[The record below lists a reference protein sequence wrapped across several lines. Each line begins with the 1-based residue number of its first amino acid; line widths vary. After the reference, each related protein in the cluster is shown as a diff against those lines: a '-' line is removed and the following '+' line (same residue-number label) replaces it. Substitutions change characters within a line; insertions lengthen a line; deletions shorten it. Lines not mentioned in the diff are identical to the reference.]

1 MKHQPPSIP
10 PSLILD
16 HLAVGVFTVDSEF
29 RITSF
34 NARAEELTGFDRR
47 DALGHLCYEIFRA
60 DKCFEG
66 PCPLRLAID
75 NQASLVRERAT
86 ILCKNNQ
93 ERPVEITAAVLR
105 DASGG
110 IVGGVETILDDS
122 DRTALEKKV
131 KDSYRVGDIIGR
143 SPLMLALFES
153 LPALAATDIGV
164 LILGE
169 TGTGKGLVAKAL
181 HNSSPRRDAPFI
193 KVNCAALPANLLESE
208 LFGYR
213 KGAFTDARKD
223 KPGMFELAHAGTL
236 FLDEIGEMDM
246 GLQAK
251 LLQAIEDKEFYPLGA
266 TRPVKVDS
274 RIIASTNRNLADH
287 VKQGLFRA
295 DLYYRLQ
302 VAQIDL
308 PPLRE
313 RLEDIPLLTEQ
324 FLKELHFTGGHRCR
338 ELSRSAMRLVMEHD
352 FPGNVRELR
361 NILEYAAIL
370 QQGERITAQD
380 LPRYLRGT
388 PGELPSAAIPSH
400 LESADNAASMPQ
412 PTPPSPSDASP
423 RPDVPGDD
431 AACGS
436 QKGIEE
442 ALRQTFGD
450 RSRAARMLGMSR
462 TTLWRR
468 MKQFGLLE

>member
-1 MKHQPPSIP
+1 MKHPPPSIP

-34 NARAEELTGFDRR
+34 NARAEELTGFGRH
-47 DALGHLCYEIFRA
+47 DALGHLCFEIFRA

-66 PCPLRLAID
+66 PCPLRLAMD
-75 NQASLVRERAT
+75 NMASLVRERAT

-110 IVGGVETILDDS
+110 ILGGVETILDDS

-131 KDSYRVGDIIGR
+131 KGSYRVGDIIGR
-143 SPLMLALFES
+143 SPLMIALFES

-181 HNSSPRRDAPFI
+181 HNSSHRRAAPFI

-223 KPGMFELAHAGTL
+223 KPGMFELAHGGTL
-236 FLDEIGEMDM
+236 FLDEIGEMDF
-246 GLQAK
+246 GLQSK

-266 TRPVKVDS
+266 TKPVKVDS
-274 RIIASTNRNLADH
+274 RIIASTNRHLADF

-313 RLEDIPLLTEQ
+313 RREDIPLLLEH
-324 FLKELHFTGGHRCR
+324 FLR
-338 ELSRSAMRLVMEHD
+338 ELPCAGGRRRRGLSPSAMRLVMEHD

-370 QQGERITAQD
+370 QQDERITDQD
-380 LPRYLRGT
+380 LPRYLLRKS
-388 PGELPSAAIPSH
+388 GEITS
-400 LESADNAASMPQ
+400 EDQ
-412 PTPPSPSDASP
+412 PFNSLGDASSAPRTGPPPPPDVPP
-423 RPDVPGDD
+423 RPDASDGETTCR
-431 AACGS
+431 AKELLE
-436 QKGIEE
+436 QT
-442 ALRQTFGD
+442 LRQTFGD
-450 RSRAARMLGMSR
+450 RRRAARMLGISR

-468 MKQFGLLE
+468 MKQFGVRE

>member
-1 MKHQPPSIP
+1 MKHPPPSIP

-34 NARAEELTGFDRR
+34 NARAEELTGFGRH
-47 DALGHLCYEIFRA
+47 DALGHLCFEIFRA

-66 PCPLRLAID
+66 PCPLRLAMD
-75 NQASLVRERAT
+75 NMASLVRERAT

-110 IVGGVETILDDS
+110 ILGGVETILDDS

-131 KDSYRVGDIIGR
+131 KGSYRVGDIIGR
-143 SPLMLALFES
+143 SPLMIALFES

-181 HNSSPRRDAPFI
+181 HNSSHRRAAPFI

-223 KPGMFELAHAGTL
+223 KPGMFELAHGGTL
-236 FLDEIGEMDM
+236 FLDEIGEMDF
-246 GLQAK
+246 GLQSK

-266 TRPVKVDS
+266 TKPVKVDS
-274 RIIASTNRNLADH
+274 RIIASTNRHLADF

-313 RLEDIPLLTEQ
+313 RREDIPLLLEH
-324 FLKELHFTGGHRCR
+324 FLR
-338 ELSRSAMRLVMEHD
+338 ELPCAGGRRRRGLSPSAMRLVMEHD

-370 QQGERITAQD
+370 QQDERITDQD
-380 LPRYLRGT
+380 LPRYLLRKS
-388 PGELPSAAIPSH
+388 GEITS
-400 LESADNAASMPQ
+400 EDQ
-412 PTPPSPSDASP
+412 PFNSLGDASSAPRTGPPPPPDAPP
-423 RPDVPGDD
+423 RPDASDGETTCR
-431 AACGS
+431 AKELLE
-436 QKGIEE
+436 QT
-442 ALRQTFGD
+442 LRQTFGD
-450 RSRAARMLGMSR
+450 RRRAARMLGISR

-468 MKQFGLLE
+468 MKQFGVRE

>member
-1 MKHQPPSIP
+1 MKPKPSPIP
-10 PSLILD
+10 SALILD
-16 HLAVGVFTVDSEF
+16 HLAVGVFTVDKEF

-34 NARAEELTGFDRR
+34 NSRAEELTGFDRH

-66 PCPLRLAID
+66 PCPLRLAMD
-75 NQASLVRERAT
+75 NMASLVRERAT

-105 DASGG
+105 DALGG

-122 DRTALEKKV
+122 DRSALEKKV
-131 KDSYRVGDIIGR
+131 KGSYRVGDIIGR
-143 SPLMLALFES
+143 SPVMSALFES

-181 HNSSPRRDAPFI
+181 HNSSHRRAAPFI

-223 KPGMFELAHAGTL
+223 KPGMFELAHGGTL
-236 FLDEIGEMDM
+236 FLDEIGEMDI
-246 GLQAK
+246 GLQSK

-266 TRPVKVDS
+266 TRPVKADS
-274 RIIASTNRNLADH
+274 RIIASTNRNLANF

-313 RLEDIPLLTEQ
+313 RPEDIPLLVEH
-324 FLKELHFTGGHRCR
+324 FLRELPCAGGRRCR
-338 ELSRSAMRLVMEHD
+338 DVSPSAMRLIMEHD

-370 QQGERITAQD
+370 QQGERITDQD
-380 LPRYLRGT
+380 LPRYLLRKPGRVTTADPPLEFSDDADCAPGT
-388 PGELPSAAIPSH
+388 GPPPPPDAA
-400 LESADNAASMPQ
+400 
-412 PTPPSPSDASP
+412 P
-423 RPDVPGDD
+423 RPEASGGG
-431 AACGS
+431 AARHPRELL
-436 QKGIEE
+436 EE
-442 ALRQTFGD
+442 ALRQTLGD

-468 MKQFGLLE
+468 MKQYGLAK